1 MTATTN
7 YLITLPNWTED
18 SAAHL
23 AAQENIVLSQ
33 AHIEILKVARNFYRD
48 YGFSPSMRPLCKT
61 VAASLGV
68 EMGRSIYLN
77 QQFPGSP
84 AKLVAKLAGLPKPKN
99 CL

>member
-7 YLITLPNWTED
+7 YLNTLPNWTED

>member
-1 MTATTN
+1 MTA
-7 YLITLPNWTED
+7 YLNKLPIWTED
-18 SAAHL
+18 SAARF
-23 AAQENIVLSQ
+23 AAEEGIVLSHT
-33 AHIEILKVARNFYRD
+33 HIEILKVARAFYQA

>member
-7 YLITLPNWTED
+7 YLNTLPNWTED

-84 AKLVAKLAGLPKPKN
+84 AKLVAQLAGLPKPKK